1 MFVLV
6 QQPGDVIRAAYH
18 VAVGTWKKRA
28 AVSDGNEA
36 RAATRGETRAPTG
49 RAETITKRRD
59 HGADARARRT
69 TDEARF
75 LAASVDTRASKILR
89 RLEKRRR
96 HEKPSA

>member
-1 MFVLV
+1 M
-6 QQPGDVIRAAYH
+6 
-18 VAVGTWKKRA
+18 KKRA

-36 RAATRGETRAPTG
+36 RAATRGETRAPAG

-59 HGADARARRT
+59 HGADAHARWT

-89 RLEKRRR
+89 RLESGAGTKSRVRDDGGR
-96 HEKPSA
+96 AYLHDGDDES